1 MKRVVFCWL
10 WMTCLVLGLTGCE
23 TTHVVPVEG
32 LIPNR
37 GELESIWMPLEEW
50 EELFGTD
57 LETRSYLINSK
68 EQALEL
74 LGEDFLKR
82 YPDYSSVDYT
92 RYSLIL
98 TWCWYPISA
107 LDKASGYA
115 VEDGPSGIKVKSY
128 FNFSQGHFSEDMYG
142 GVSAFLV
149 DRLPDETEVGY
160 LAYYSVYE

>member
-37 GELESIWMPLEEW
+37 GEL
-50 EELFGTD
+50 
-57 LETRSYLINSK
+57 
-68 EQALEL
+68 
-74 LGEDFLKR
+74 
-82 YPDYSSVDYT
+82 
-92 RYSLIL
+92 
-98 TWCWYPISA
+98 
-107 LDKASGYA
+107 DKASGYA

-142 GVSAFLV
+142 GVFAFFV
-149 DRLPDETEVGY
+149 DRLPDETEVGFSVNY
-160 LAYYSVYE
+160 GVYE